1 MVAMVGRQ
9 NREASR
15 SGPAAGVLPYLLLLP
30 GLLIVGAFTVM
41 TLTYTAVV
49 SFTNLDFG
57 ELDWQFIGFG
67 NYVRASVD
75 PLMISS
81 LLASLVFV
89 SSVVILSVALGF
101 IIAVGLNRKFAAQGF
116 MRGVVVVP
124 WVISELATG
133 VFWSLL
139 LATDGLLGSLLG
151 GPLNTAWG
159 AMVSLI
165 LVEVWRSVGFVT
177 VMVLA
182 SLQTVD
188 QTLYEAARVDGAT
201 RTRMLRSIT
210 IPLVTPSLVIASIL
224 LTIGNFNLV
233 TVIIALTGGGP
244 ITATTTTA
252 LYMYQQSFIYF
263 HIGYGS
269 AIAIVMSILNV
280 SAMLL
285 FMFVQ
290 RNVGMRQ

>member
-1 MVAMVGRQ
+1 MVATAGRQ
-9 NREASR
+9 DREAGR
-15 SGPAAGVLPYLLLLP
+15 TGPAAGALPYLLLTP
-30 GLLIVGAFTVM
+30 GLLMVGAFTVM
-41 TLTYTAVV
+41 TLGYTAAV

-67 NYVRASVD
+67 NYVRAWVD
-75 PLMISS
+75 PLMIAS

-89 SSVVILSVALGF
+89 SSVVVLSVALGF
-101 IIAVGLNRKFAAQGF
+101 IIAVGLNRRFPGQGV
-116 MRGVVVVP
+116 MRGMVVVP

-139 LATDGLLGSLLG
+139 LATDGVLGRLLG

-159 AMVSLI
+159 AMVALV

-201 RTRMLRSIT
+201 RARMLRSIT

-252 LYMYQQSFIYF
+252 LYMYQQSFVYF

-269 AIAIVMSILNV
+269 AIAMVMSILNV
-280 SAMLL
+280 LAMLL

-290 RNVGMRQ
+290 KNVGMKQ